1 MPQSELNDLRPTADM
16 PPPLSWDYDR
26 GETIAD
32 GVIHALGLA
41 LALGGGAVLVVKAV
55 ETASGVHLAAIGIYL
70 VGLLALLGFSAAYNL
85 WPVSPLKWWL
95 RRFDHSAIY
104 LLIAATYTA
113 FLLPLHG
120 LTPAVLLAGVWLAA
134 IAGMAIKL
142 FWPQRFDGTAI
153 VLYLAMGW
161 SGLLALRRI
170 AEAFSPTTLWMIVA
184 GGALYTLGVVFHLW
198 KNLRFQNA
206 IWHGFVLAAAV
217 FHYAAVLTS
226 VTALT

>member
-1 MPQSELNDLRPTADM
+1 MQSDLNDTRSAADM
-16 PPPLSWDYDR
+16 PPPLAWDYDW

-32 GVIHALGLA
+32 GFVHALGLA
-41 LALGGGAVLVVKAV
+41 LAIGGATVLVIKA
-55 ETASGVHLAAIGIYL
+55 TQSTDAIHLAAIGIYL

-104 LLIAATYTA
+104 LLIATTYTA

-120 LTPAVLLAGVWLAA
+120 PVPTVLLIGVWLAA
-134 IAGMAIKL
+134 IAGMTIKV
-142 FWPQRFDGTAI
+142 FWPQRFDRTSI
-153 VLYLAMGW
+153 VLYLVMGW
-161 SGLLALRRI
+161 SGLFALRRI

-184 GGALYTLGVVFHLW
+184 GGALYSLGVVFHLW
-198 KNLRFQNA
+198 RNLRFQNA

-217 FHYAAVLTS
+217 FHYAAVLIS
-226 VTALT
+226 VTAA

>member
-1 MPQSELNDLRPTADM
+1 MQSELNDARPTASK
-16 PPPLSWDYDR
+16 PPSLAWDYDR

-32 GVIHALGLA
+32 AAVHTLGLA
-41 LALGGGAVLVVKAV
+41 LALGGAAVLVVKAV
-55 ETASGVHLAAIGIYL
+55 ENASAVHLAAIAIYL

-104 LLIAATYTA
+104 LLIAGTYTA

-120 LTPAVLLAGVWLAA
+120 SRPAALLVGVWLTA
-134 IAGMAIKL
+134 IAGIAIKV
-142 FWPQRFDGTAI
+142 FWPQRFDGTSVA
-153 VLYLAMGW
+153 LYLVMGW
-161 SGLLALRRI
+161 SGLFALRRI
-170 AEAFSPTTLWMIVA
+170 AEAFSPGTFWMIVV
-184 GGALYTLGVVFHLW
+184 GGALYSVGVIFHLW
-198 KNLRFQNA
+198 RNLRFQNA

-217 FHYAAVLTS
+217 CHYTAVLTS